1 MKLLKL
7 YYNLCYKLLPS
18 YFDCYLEVI
27 GTSID
32 STYNLRPDVRPLIRL
47 PRTRLVFTESS
58 VLFQLIKLINET
70 DETYPEIL
78 TKIEEKSHTYLD
90 LDLILPNFIFKG
102 IHLNVQNWFAINVSV
117 HEIHLLIHHAIQ
129 IYWNFNYFA

>member
-32 STYNLRPDVRPLIRL
+32 SNYNLRPDVRPLIRL

-58 VLFQLIKLINET
+58 VLFQLIKLINQT

-78 TKIEEKSHTYLD
+78 TKIEEKSHTY
-90 LDLILPNFIFKG
+90 FGFG
-102 IHLNVQNWFAINVSV
+102 
-117 HEIHLLIHHAIQ
+117 
-129 IYWNFNYFA
+129 FNITQLYLKRYTFDTKLVCYKCERT